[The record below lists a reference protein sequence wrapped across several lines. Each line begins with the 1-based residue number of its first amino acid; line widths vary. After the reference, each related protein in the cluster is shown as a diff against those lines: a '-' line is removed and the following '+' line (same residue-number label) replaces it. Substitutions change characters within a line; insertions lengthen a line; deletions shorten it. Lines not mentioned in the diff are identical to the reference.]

1 MLPPDPPNPSPEF
14 AEDLVFAVA
23 LTLADGIGPKLQ
35 STLLAE
41 FGSARQVLAQ
51 PLESL
56 LRVRGIGTKT
66 ANSLV
71 DPTLLDQARQILQQ
85 CRDLSIDVLPQ
96 THTEYPRRLPEIC
109 DAPSILYRK
118 GVLLPQDE
126 LAIAIVG
133 SRRCTAYGRRHA
145 ERLSAGLSRAGF
157 TIVSGLARGIDAAA
171 HRAALQAGGRTL
183 AVLASGVRDIYPPE
197 HKELAE
203 EIAQQ
208 GALLSEM
215 PIDQRPLPGLFP
227 QRNRIISG
235 LCLGVIVIEATR
247 NSGAL
252 YTARHA
258 MEQGRE
264 VFALPGQVD
273 SIASEGCH
281 DLIRDGV
288 TLVRGVDDVLSALG
302 PLPMPTSPTSAV
314 TIHSPRELVLNPLE
328 SQVLNL
334 ISTQPVYIDDLLRE
348 AAIETS
354 RVLATL
360 TVLEM
365 RRLIRRLPGN
375 QFVRHD

>member
-1 MLPPDPPNPSPEF
+1 MTTPQSSELLS
-14 AEDLVFAVA
+14 LVA
-23 LTLADGIGPKLQ
+23 L
-35 STLLAE
+35 SLAE
-41 FGSARQVLAQ
+41 GVGPRLQTALLSEFGTAQNVLAQ
-51 PLESL
+51 PFEAL
-56 LRVRGIGTKT
+56 LNVRGIGTKT
-66 ANSLV
+66 AAAITNPDLIN
-71 DPTLLDQARQILQQ
+71 QARQLLVECQK
-85 CRDLSIDVLPQ
+85 LDVDVIPGS
-96 THTEYPRRLPEIC
+96 HEAYPRRLQEIC
-109 DAPSILYRK
+109 DPPSLLYRH
-118 GVLLPQDE
+118 GVFLPQDE

-133 SRRCTAYGRRHA
+133 SRRCTAYGRRNA
-145 ERLSAGLSRAGF
+145 ERLAAALSRAGF

-171 HRAALQAGGRTL
+171 HRGALQAGGRTL

-197 HKELAE
+197 HKDLAR
-203 EIAQQ
+203 EISQQ

-273 SIASEGCH
+273 SLASEGCH
-281 DLIRDGV
+281 ELIRDGV
-288 TLVRGVDDVLSALG
+288 TLVRGVEDVLCALG
-302 PLPMPTSPTSAV
+302 PLPMPMSPSSTV

-334 ISTQPVYIDDLLRE
+334 ISVQPISIDEVLRE
-348 AAIETS
+348 AGVEAS
-354 RVLATL
+354 RTLATL

-365 RRLIRRLPGN
+365 RRLVRRLPGN